1 MNFSSPQ
8 RHIEH
13 PYLSSSPS
21 VNDRRSPFANEPLS
35 KLALQNELDVLKQKL
50 FNSEKNYAALENNLN
65 ILMSENGKLN
75 EIIYAQNNRNY
86 QNEKRI
92 ESQTIQ
98 KLEQDKKNQAQNIE
112 KLTIMNQE
120 LKSDNEF
127 MAKALSNQKLKNEGF
142 IKSLELDYS
151 IKKSQLEKEYLN
163 DQEEKIKKMESA
175 HKAEKETLEK
185 FNDELIAKVRNL
197 ENELDDFRNKHRE
210 NLDKRNDQEAQ
221 IKALSIKLSD
231 IEKIMNKQTNANYNH
246 ITVMTSFFLMCIENE
261 RLHQIIHEFSI
272 RIMDLE
278 AKVNK
283 NNYY

>member
-1 MNFSSPQ
+1 MNFSPQ
-8 RHIEH
+8 H

-21 VNDRRSPFANEPLS
+21 LNDRRSPFVSEPLS
-35 KLALQNELDVLKQKL
+35 KLAMQNELDVLKQKL

-65 ILMSENGKLN
+65 ILISENAKLN
-75 EIIYAQNNRNY
+75 EVIYAQNNRNY
-86 QNEKRI
+86 QNEKKV

-98 KLEQDKKNQAQNIE
+98 RLELDKKNLAQNIE

-163 DQEEKIKKMESA
+163 DQEEKIRRVESA

-210 NLDKRNDQEAQ
+210 NLDKRNDQETQ
-221 IKALSIKLSD
+221 IKALSIKLTD

-246 ITVMTSFFLMCIENE
+246 ITVMTGFFLMCVENE
-261 RLHQIIHEFSI
+261 RLHQIIHDFSI
-272 RIMDLE
+272 RLMDLE
-278 AKVNK
+278 SKVNN